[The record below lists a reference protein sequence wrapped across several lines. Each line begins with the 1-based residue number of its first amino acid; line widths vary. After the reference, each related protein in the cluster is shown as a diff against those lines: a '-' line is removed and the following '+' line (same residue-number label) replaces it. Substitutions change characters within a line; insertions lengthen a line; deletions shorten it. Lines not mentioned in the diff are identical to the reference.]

1 MTCDD
6 PIRPESV
13 PLMSNAPKPFKVASC
28 AATFGVFT
36 RDAVT
41 RLESAGCEVKINPHG
56 RVLTKAEIVDFA
68 YDADAVIVG
77 NDDFS
82 AAVIDGLP
90 NLRLIARHGSGV
102 NNIDYSAAVKRGIVV
117 TNTPGVNAEETA
129 DLTFGLIL
137 DLERHITLMN
147 NELKGDAWKKR
158 AGHSLHDKTI
168 GIIGVGAIGRAVARR
183 AMGFGMDILGNDIH
197 PSEEATRLGLI
208 YTSLNDLLR
217 RSDIVTIHTP
227 LTSATKNLIGAKE
240 LRMMKPEAILVN
252 TARDGIIRHSA
263 LEKTLLSGQLYGYAA
278 DVHDGEPPKRSPIF
292 DLPNV
297 LVTPHAGSATYESN
311 LRMGMAV
318 ADNII
323 AFKDG
328 VTPPHVVSP
337 MSRIYG

>member
-1 MTCDD
+1 
-6 PIRPESV
+6 
-13 PLMSNAPKPFKVASC
+13 MSSNSIPRPFKVASC

-36 RDAVT
+36 REALE
-41 RLESAGCEVKINPHG
+41 RLESAGCEVKVNPHG
-56 RVLTKAEIVDFA
+56 RVLTKAEILDFA

-77 NDDFS
+77 NDDFTGD
-82 AAVIDGLP
+82 VIRALP

-102 NNIDYSAAVKRGIVV
+102 NNIDYAAATERGIVI

-147 NELKGDAWKKR
+147 NELKQDVWKKR

-183 AMGFGMDILGNDIH
+183 AMGFGMDILGNDIRQ
-197 PSEEATRLGLI
+197 STEATKLGLI

-240 LRMMKPEAILVN
+240 LRMMKPDAILVN
-252 TARDGIIRHSA
+252 TARDGIVRHSA
-263 LEKTLLSGQLYGYAA
+263 LEKTLLAGQIYGYAA
-278 DVHDGEPPKRSPIF
+278 DVHEGEPPRHSPIY

-328 VTPPHVVSP
+328 VVPPHVVTP
-337 MSRIYG
+337 LSRIYG